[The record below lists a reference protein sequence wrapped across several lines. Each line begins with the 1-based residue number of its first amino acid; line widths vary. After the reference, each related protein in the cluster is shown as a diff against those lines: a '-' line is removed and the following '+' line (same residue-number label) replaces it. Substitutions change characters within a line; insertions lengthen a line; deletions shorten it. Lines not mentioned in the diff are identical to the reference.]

1 MQIRLQQTLTTIP
14 KAILVIGV
22 LGNICNIIV
31 FSKKT
36 MRSTSTFRF
45 LLYLSIVDML
55 VLLVGATDMLI
66 RNDNAL
72 ELREFSIFACNLHK
86 FLTYTLTYVSSF
98 VSVAVNVDRAQI
110 VAGISMF
117 HMGNITRNNT
127 LVVKVKRKKQQ
138 QKWQERNRCIC
149 ATSSTF
155 KKHRLVDYIVVTI
168 VISMVVLN
176 SHYVTFLKTSSI
188 IYVDYEDEDFYE
200 SNLENSV
207 NSNNLTIAKTTRL
220 NVSIFKNSEE
230 KFKAFLRFEF
240 LFKRINF

>member
-14 KAILVIGV
+14 KAILAIGV

-55 VLLVGATDMLI
+55 VLLIGATDMLI
-66 RNDNAL
+66 RTDNTL

-117 HMGNITRNNT
+117 HMGNKTRGNT
-127 LVVKVKRKKQQ
+127 IVSMNRKKQQ
-138 QKWQERNRCIC
+138 
-149 ATSSTF
+149 
-155 KKHRLVDYIVVTI
+155 KH
-168 VISMVVLN
+168 
-176 SHYVTFLKTSSI
+176 
-188 IYVDYEDEDFYE
+188 E
-200 SNLENSV
+200 
-207 NSNNLTIAKTTRL
+207 
-220 NVSIFKNSEE
+220 
-230 KFKAFLRFEF
+230 
-240 LFKRINF
+240 

>member
-55 VLLVGATDMLI
+55 VLLFGASDMLI
-66 RNDNAL
+66 RSDNAL
-72 ELREFSIFACNLHK
+72 ELKEFSIFACNLHQ

-117 HMGNITRNNT
+117 HMGNITRSNT
-127 LVVKVKRKKQQ
+127 IVNMKRSKRQ
-138 QKWQERNRCIC
+138 QKQERNRCVC
-149 ATSSTF
+149 AASSTTF

-176 SHYVTFLKTSSI
+176 SHYVTFLKARSI
-188 IYVDYEDEDFYE
+188 IYVDYDDEDFYE
-200 SNLENSV
+200 NSL
-207 NSNNLTIAKTTRL
+207 NSNNLTTRIIAKTTRL
-220 NVSIFKNSEE
+220 NVSMFKNSEY
-230 KFKAFLRFEF
+230 KFKAFLR
-240 LFKRINF
+240 